1 MLGQNIKIIFN
12 DKNGMTDVINFLFS
26 CNDKKDPSEDLD
38 YVEVKIF
45 PHVCDDIKCWQLSQF
60 TLNLTAA
67 SKIFTAQSG

>member
-1 MLGQNIKIIFN
+1 
-12 DKNGMTDVINFLFS
+12 MTDVINFLFS
-26 CNDKKDPSEDLD
+26 CYDKKDPKEDQV

-45 PHVCDDIKCWQLSQF
+45 PHVCDEIKCEQLSQF